1 MRFCSSC
8 GAPMTDGS
16 AEACPQCGSLGTA
29 VMANTPPLA
38 AQAAG
43 NTSGMGKTAVIPVE
57 IRGWNWGAFFLN
69 WVWGIRNSTYIALLC
84 LIPYVNAV
92 MPFVLGAKG
101 TEWSWRNHKW
111 DSIEQFKA
119 SQRRWAI
126 WGLVLFVIWF
136 IVMAVGIT
144 FWTYLFLSPYL

>member
-1 MRFCSSC
+1 MPSC
-8 GAPMTDGS
+8 TN
-16 AEACPQCGSLGTA
+16 CGSLVPDGTA
-29 VMANTPPLA
+29 ACSECGSLTATIMASTPLLA
-38 AQAAG
+38 AQVAG
-43 NTSGMGKTAVIPVE
+43 NTSGTGKAAVIPPE
-57 IRGWNWGAFFLN
+57 IRGWNWGALFLN

-111 DSIEQFKA
+111 DSVEQFKE

-126 WGLVLFVIWF
+126 WGLVLFVIF
-136 IVMAVGIT
+136 FTVMMIALGGVI
-144 FWTYLFLSPYL
+144 YLFLSPYL